1 MEGLGGKRGK
11 GEEGR
16 KHERTEKVKK
26 EDQIYYCPIFT
37 KKRKEKLELINWSVV
52 QLKAVVWSLQYI
64 KDKDIIWL
72 DKILD
77 WDWRHFPE

>member
-1 MEGLGGKRGK
+1 MREQ
-11 GEEGR
+11 
-16 KHERTEKVKK
+16 KK
-26 EDQIYYCPIFT
+26 LKKKIKYTIVQYLQ

-52 QLKAVVWSLQYI
+52 QLKAVAWSLQYI
-64 KDKDIIWL
+64 KVKDIIWM